1 MKFNGFA
8 QKTANA
14 SGHPKT
20 FCAAIALVV
29 VWASTGPYFHY
40 NETWQ
45 LVINTSTTIITFLM
59 VFLIQN
65 TQNRDNDILHIKI
78 DELLRA
84 TKEAQNAVMN
94 LDDLDEKEL
103 KTIRKKYRKVG
114 ANETVEVSESETVLM
129 DSPGALPLGSSSAAE
144 RDKAAPSEE
153 LASDPAPKHN
163 A

>member
-1 MKFNGFA
+1 
-8 QKTANA
+8 
-14 SGHPKT
+14 
-20 FCAAIALVV
+20 
-29 VWASTGPYFHY
+29 
-40 NETWQ
+40 
-45 LVINTSTTIITFLM
+45 M

-114 ANETVEVSESETVLM
+114 ANETVEVSESETILEHTPRTM
-129 DSPGALPLGSSSAAE
+129 ALGSSNEA
-144 RDKAAPSEE
+144 
-153 LASDPAPKHN
+153 
-163 A
+163 

>member
-29 VWASTGPYFHY
+29 VWAATGPYFHY

-84 TKEAQNAVMN
+84 TKEAQNAVMD
-94 LDDLDEKEL
+94 LEDLDEKEL

-114 ANETVEVSESETVLM
+114 ANETVEVSESETTLKE
-129 DSPGALPLGSSSAAE
+129 GAGTIASSSANHAG
-144 RDKAAPSEE
+144 RDEAIPREVSAF
-153 LASDPAPKHN
+153 DQGQKHN